1 MMVQLSWLDED
12 EKAERYNHAAGSNT
26 QAVRTTRKTMSMHWT
41 GRRSVRAN
49 PPGNT
54 KPSNQQL
61 YLLDMSFCATQK
73 QKHDHDMR
81 IWKYNAKPLQVKS
94 ESSRECATLEKLDHE
109 ERHALLA

>member
-1 MMVQLSWLDED
+1 MVKISSLDED
-12 EKAERYNHAAGSNT
+12 EEAARYNNAAGNKT
-26 QAVRTTRKTMSMHWT
+26 QAVRTTRKTMSIHWT

-94 ESSRECATLEKLDHE
+94 ESSRECETLETLVLE
-109 ERHALLA
+109 QRPALPE